1 MISIIATILM
11 TRANLGPKAAKLASW
26 GILFALV
33 LSVLAIGKC
42 TYDRRLIA
50 DHDAKVTQKTLTTD
64 TKAKDKAAEQ
74 RVTDTLAIDAAQKGR
89 DDEIAKAPHGKPS
102 DAAVRLGCERLRKA
116 GTDTSGIAACS

>member
-1 MISIIATILM
+1 MVSLLATLLM
-11 TRANLGPKAAKLASW
+11 TRAHLGPKVAKAGAW
-26 GILFALV
+26 GILIALV

-50 DHDAKVTQKTLTTD
+50 DHDANVTQKTLTTD

-89 DDEIAKAPHGKPS
+89 DNEIAKAPAARPD
-102 DAAVRLGCERLRKA
+102 DARNRLNCERLRRA
-116 GTDTSGIAACS
+116 GKDTSGYPACQ